1 MVGEVLHLCST
12 TFCGK
17 KGQPSGPPQWLGVAQ
32 ELLEA
37 DSSPSPL
44 SQQET
49 LKWSTEK
56 LHLAAIS
63 GPFDFLSFPSQG
75 GPGIWLREG
84 EHCRGD
90 TLPAHGSHNFRVS
103 ACHHSVSWW
112 PACVFHTVSHSVFL
126 SPGLRRCP
134 SEHP

>member
-1 MVGEVLHLCST
+1 MVGEVLHLCSK

-17 KGQPSGPPQWLGVAQ
+17 MGQPSGPPQWVGVAQ

-44 SQQET
+44 SQKQT
-49 LKWSTEK
+49 LKWPTEK
-56 LHLAAIS
+56 LHLAAIAGS
-63 GPFDFLSFPSQG
+63 FDFLIFPSQG

-84 EHCRGD
+84 ERCRG
-90 TLPAHGSHNFRVS
+90 TPCLPMVATTSGSLPVTIAS
-103 ACHHSVSWW
+103 
-112 PACVFHTVSHSVFL
+112 PGGQPVSHSVFL